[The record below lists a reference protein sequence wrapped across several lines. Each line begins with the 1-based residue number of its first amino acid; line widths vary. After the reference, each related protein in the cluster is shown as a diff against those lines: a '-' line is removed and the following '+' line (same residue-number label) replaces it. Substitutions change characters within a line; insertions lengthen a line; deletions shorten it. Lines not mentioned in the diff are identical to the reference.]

1 MHANVPRLNDA
12 SELKS
17 GLGLEVEVVVSTS
30 FFLPLFAHDSVYPS
44 AGSEQTD

>member
-1 MHANVPRLNDA
+1 MHANDPELNGA

-17 GLGLEVEVVVSTS
+17 GLGLEVEIVVSTS
-30 FFLPLFAHDSVYPS
+30 FFLPPFAHDSVHHS